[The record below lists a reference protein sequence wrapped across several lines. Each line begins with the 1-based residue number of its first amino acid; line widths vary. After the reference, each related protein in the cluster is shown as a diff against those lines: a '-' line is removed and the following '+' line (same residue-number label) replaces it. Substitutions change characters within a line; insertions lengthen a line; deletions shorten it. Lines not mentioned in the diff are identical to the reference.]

1 MLYAVDGR
9 EFLDKD
15 ISDEHWEKISGLI
28 DRLFSHPIWTVDFK
42 HSMRTKAVETALS
55 KNQNAEKAF
64 SDVQLKPGY
73 VAGMD
78 KLPPDCL
85 D

>member
-1 MLYAVDGR
+1 
-9 EFLDKD
+9 
-15 ISDEHWEKISGLI
+15 
-28 DRLFSHPIWTVDFK
+28 
-42 HSMRTKAVETALS
+42 MRTKAVETALS